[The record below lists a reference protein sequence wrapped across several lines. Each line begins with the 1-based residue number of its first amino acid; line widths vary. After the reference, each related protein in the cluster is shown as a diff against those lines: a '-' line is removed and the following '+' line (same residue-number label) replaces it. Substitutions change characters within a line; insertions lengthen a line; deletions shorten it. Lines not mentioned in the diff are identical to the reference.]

1 MGRVTPPSRKTGR
14 KGDRVSPSNRDSIGS
29 WLDVLTSMLSIPEGE
44 REQVRDELEDHL
56 RSRVDDLLITG
67 TEEHEAVRIAV
78 AELGETA
85 ELAKHISHAHSRA
98 NPRRRIMNIAL
109 ITAAIA
115 GLSVGGISL
124 QNQEGTGVLPGGES
138 GGRLVHAEDGA
149 QDQERVHTFALGS
162 TSAYRVLEEI
172 AIGFD
177 RSFQVSRKVKNTDT
191 ERALAFQTRSFDG
204 EMTLDQAV
212 EAFHKAFDAVSGGF
226 NVQVTDDAVLFQTE
240 EEYQRSRIVTR
251 VLPLSDWVER
261 DELYD
266 YAKSL
271 ENLLSVKH
279 DLSLASIEVVN
290 ETIVVAA
297 LPEIH
302 EEILKMVI
310 ELDAVVEQRKIEQ
323 QKAIENDRAY
333 REQYLAREHEE
344 HLMRQ
349 AEQEAKTQ
357 KTIARLQS
365 ELDHA
370 RKELLMSKAHL
381 RVVQQKKDAMD
392 RGGSSGELEFK
403 ELVAQL
409 NDLQMAIDEVRLEL
423 DEREERYGYLRGRL
437 LETQYAHLFQG
448 LD

>member
-1 MGRVTPPSRKTGR
+1 MFRSTSQTRDAKRMTVA
-14 KGDRVSPSNRDSIGS
+14 PSNRDSIGS
-29 WLDVLTSMLSIPEGE
+29 WLDVLTSMLSLPEGE
-44 REQVRDELEDHL
+44 RLQVRDELEDHL

-67 TEEHEAVRIAV
+67 TDEQEAVRIAV

-85 ELAKHISHAHSRA
+85 ELAKLITHAHTRA

-124 QNQEGTGVLPGGES
+124 QNQGSTGVLAGGES

-177 RSFQVSRKVKNTDT
+177 RSFQVSRKVMNTDT
-191 ERALAFQTRSFDG
+191 ERALAMQTQSFDG

-212 EAFHKAFDAVSGGF
+212 EAFHKAFDEVSGGF
-226 NVQVTDDAVLFQTE
+226 NVQVTDDAILYQTE

-251 VLPLSDWVER
+251 VLPLSEWIER
-261 DELYD
+261 HELFD

-297 LPEIH
+297 IPEIH
-302 EEILKMVI
+302 EEILKMVF
-310 ELDAVVEQRKIEQ
+310 ELDAVIEQRQRE
-323 QKAIENDRAY
+323 RAK
-333 REQYLAREHEE
+333 
-344 HLMRQ
+344 RQ
-349 AEQEAKTQ
+349 AAEQH
-357 KTIARLQS
+357 
-365 ELDHA
+365 ELEV
-370 RKELLMSKAHL
+370 RRSKAYERIMIRHSEILHDLMNAKDELAENEGAIQALIQQIRLSEQHPKQDGPTTEDLKKLMNARSGISNRL
-381 RVVQQKKDAMD
+381 RAQIAEDED
-392 RGGSSGELEFK
+392 R
-403 ELVAQL
+403 
-409 NDLQMAIDEVRLEL
+409 
-423 DEREERYGYLRGRL
+423 ERYLRERMVETEFLYLFDG
-437 LETQYAHLFQG
+437 LE
-448 LD
+448 